1 MSVLPHVVGGVLVEV
16 GHHAEVVGRLP
27 GGAHGVAEAR
37 QSGVGGVMGVSG
49 QLAVLDSRPGAGGG
63 GLPGGGGRLAGQ
75 QTGGV
80 RHRGGGAHVGEDGL
94 GGRGVERGRQEG
106 LGLRVGGQVG
116 AWRVGRAGG
125 GGGPGVGRV
134 VWLLHPR
141 SVMNQVLV
149 IHYNKG
155 SKNIQIEINQSI

>member
-37 QSGVGGVMGVSG
+37 EPGVGGVMGVSG
-49 QLAVLDSRPGAGGG
+49 QLALLDSRASAGRG

-75 QTGGV
+75 QAGV
-80 RHRGGGAHVGEDGL
+80 GHRGGGAHVGEDRL

-106 LGLRVGGQVG
+106 LRLRVGGDVRS
-116 AWRVGRAGG
+116 WRIGGAGG
-125 GGGPGVGRV
+125 RGRSSIGRV
-134 VWLLHPR
+134 VWLLHPL
-141 SVMNQVLV
+141 SVMNQ
-149 IHYNKG
+149 
-155 SKNIQIEINQSI
+155 SE